1 MLTSRRLLFLCCLF
15 AFGAVTLSGCGEA
28 QSKEPDEPEVTPAI
42 PVEAATVTRGD
53 ISAHYIGTAS
63 LEAEEEAGVV
73 PKVSG
78 IAEEVLVEEGDYVRK
93 GQVLVKLDAERQTL
107 ELARQEVTLQKLK
120 REFERNEELF
130 NKKFVSVEAYEL
142 SRSSYDQQQAAY
154 NLAKLDVEYASVRA
168 PISGIIS
175 ARMVKVGNM
184 IQAQTP
190 VYTITDFDPLLAIMN
205 VPEKELTKLRVG
217 QETRVQVDALLGE
230 AFTGRI
236 KRISPIVDAT
246 TGTFKVTIEVRDGT
260 RRLKPGMFGRVQI
273 VYDTHAD
280 ALLVPRD
287 AVITEDSESSVF
299 TVTNDGVAMRQM
311 VQVGYVDDRH
321 AEILVGLEE
330 AAQVITTGQSTLR
343 DSTVVEVIR

>member
-1 MLTSRRLLFLCCLF
+1 MPNAQRLLTLCCLLL
-15 AFGAVTLSGCGEA
+15 FGATALSGCGEA
-28 QSKEPDEPEVTPAI
+28 QSKQSDEPEVTPAI
-42 PVEAATVTRGD
+42 PVEAAAVTRGD

-63 LEAEEEAGVV
+63 LEAEEEANVV
-73 PKVSG
+73 AKVG
-78 IAEEVLVEEGDYVRK
+78 GTAEEVLVEEGDYVRK
-93 GQVLVKLDAERQTL
+93 GDVLVRLDAERQTL
-107 ELARQEVTLQKLK
+107 ELARQEATLQKLK

-130 NKKFVSVEAYEL
+130 QKQFVSAEAYEL
-142 SRSSYDQQQAAY
+142 SRSSYEQQQAAY
-154 NLAKLDVEYASVRA
+154 NLAKLDVEYANVVA

-175 ARMVKVGNM
+175 SRMVKTGNM
-184 IQAQTP
+184 IQMQTP

-217 QETRVQVDALLGE
+217 QATRVQVDALLGE

-260 RRLKPGMFGRVQI
+260 RRIKPGMFGRVQI
-273 VYDTHAD
+273 VYDTHED

-299 TVTNDGVAMRQM
+299 TVSPDGVAMRQL
-311 VQVGYVDDRH
+311 VQVGYVDDAH
-321 AEILVGLEE
+321 VEIV
-330 AAQVITTGQSTLR
+330 S
-343 DSTVVEVIR
+343 